1 MAPSSLNAHI
11 ASVHNKDGEG
21 AVCDKCGKS
30 FNNQKALKD
39 HVYYSHKLF
48 MLCTLCERVFTS
60 RYKLRTHMKTEHE
73 IECSLDQMHI
83 CDQCHSRHGSSSDM
97 NDHYVTEHDY
107 KNEHLCSQCD
117 KMMASKML
125 LTIHLMEAHEFN
137 PIGPVSHQH
146 LLIKN

>member
-1 MAPSSLNAHI
+1 
-11 ASVHNKDGEG
+11 
-21 AVCDKCGKS
+21 
-30 FNNQKALKD
+30 
-39 HVYYSHKLF
+39 

-137 PIGPVSHQH
+137 PIGQVSHQH
-146 LLIKN
+146 LLILKLAARWRLFVHFDYFGHFGLFCSFLTTLCHF